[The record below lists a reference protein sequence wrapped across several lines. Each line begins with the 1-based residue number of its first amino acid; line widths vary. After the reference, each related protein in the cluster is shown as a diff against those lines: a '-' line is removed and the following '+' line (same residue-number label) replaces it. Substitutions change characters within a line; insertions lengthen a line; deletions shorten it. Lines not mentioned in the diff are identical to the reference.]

1 MKLVYINLDA
11 QAERKKAL
19 EESFAR
25 CCQVPGWHLQRFSA
39 VDSAYVAANRVPG
52 TISSGAK
59 GCFLS
64 HEHILQ
70 ANLGNEEDIF
80 MLEDDA
86 LFSPKTFLYLPQILE
101 SLRERDWD
109 ILFTDTLILEIPAMI
124 SLINMRRRLMPENE
138 VTMFDLA
145 GLVFA
150 GSTAYV
156 VNGRSKRKVS
166 ALLDAVTV
174 YDAPYDLVL
183 RKLIHEAKLKAYAC
197 FPFLTSV
204 SEHANASQI
213 QPEDGQ
219 LSLVLWNTF
228 RRMIWI
234 DRSLDENRALLE
246 KIEARMVDDETRLF
260 GSILMAMAS
269 PGYKPN

>member
-1 MKLVYINLDA
+1 MKLVYINLEA
-11 QAERKKAL
+11 QAERKAAL
-19 EESFAR
+19 EDSFAR
-25 CCQVPGWHLQRFSA
+25 CCQVPDWKLQRFSA
-39 VDSAYVAANRVPG
+39 VDSAYVAANRIPG

-64 HEHILQ
+64 HQHILR
-70 ANLGNEEDIF
+70 ANLGDEEDIF

-124 SLINMRRRLMPENE
+124 SLINMRRQLMPANE

-156 VNGRSKRKVS
+156 VNGRSKRKLS
-166 ALLDAVTV
+166 GLLDVVTEHN
-174 YDAPYDLVL
+174 APYDLFL
-183 RKLIHEAKLKAYAC
+183 RKVIHDGGLKAYAC

-213 QPEDGQ
+213 QTEDGQ
-219 LSLVLWNTF
+219 VSLVLWNTF

-234 DRSLDENRALLE
+234 DRSLDENRELLQA
-246 KIEARMVDDETRLF
+246 IEARTVDDETQMF